1 MPQPPEA
8 LIQGKQRPF
17 TGAEYLESLRDGR
30 EVYIYGERVKDVTTH
45 PALRNAAASVALLYD
60 ALHANE
66 SHATLCAPTD
76 TGSGGYTHKFF
87 KAARSR
93 EDVIAQRDAI
103 AAWAR
108 ITYGWM
114 GRSPDYKAAFLNT
127 LGANAEFYGK
137 FADNARQWYKRG
149 QEAVL
154 YLNHALVNPPIDRNK
169 PVEQVKD
176 VYITI
181 QKETDA
187 GIYVSGA
194 KVVATNSA
202 LTHYNFLGQ
211 NMGQEIND
219 PSMVVM
225 FIAPMDTPGI
235 KLICRASYEYAAA
248 ATGSP
253 FDYPLTSRFDE
264 NDAIFVF
271 DNAFI
276 PWENVFIHRDVQ
288 RLKDFY
294 PKSGFVN
301 GFTLQGCTRLA
312 VKLDFIAGLLLK
324 AARATGVETFR
335 GVQVQI
341 GEVIGWR
348 NLFWSLTDAM
358 ACNPQP
364 WVDGAVLPN
373 MRASTAYRL
382 FMTEAYPAVR
392 SIVEKVIASGL
403 IYLPSHARDFKNP
416 EIDKHLARYVRG
428 SNNVDYKARI
438 KLMKLLWDAVGSEFG
453 ARHELYEMNYAG
465 SHELVRLFPLQHA
478 MGSGSLA
485 EMEALA
491 EQCMA
496 DYDED
501 GWRHPAYHGN
511 EDVTVLGR
519 GNDK

>member
-1 MPQPPEA
+1 MPQQPEA
-8 LIQGKQRPF
+8 ILEGKRRPF

-30 EVYIYGERVKDVTTH
+30 EVYAYGERVRDVTTH
-45 PALRNAAASVALLYD
+45 PAFRNAAVSVAKLYD
-60 ALHANE
+60 ALHDAKTKDVLTT
-66 SHATLCAPTD
+66 ATD
-76 TGSGGYTHKFF
+76 TGSGGYTHRYF

-93 EDVIAQRDAI
+93 EEAMAQRDAI

-108 ITYGWM
+108 ISYGWM

-127 LGANAEFYGK
+127 LGANAEFYGP
-137 FADNARQWYKRG
+137 FAGNARAWHKRG

-154 YLNHALVNPPIDRNK
+154 YVNHALVNPPIDRSK

-176 VYITI
+176 VYVSI

-211 NMGQEIND
+211 NMGQDIND

-225 FIAPMDTPGI
+225 FMAPMNTPGI
-235 KLICRASYEYAAA
+235 KLICRASYELAAA

-253 FDYPLTSRFDE
+253 WDYPLTSRFDE
-264 NDAIFVF
+264 NDAIFVV

-276 PWENVFIHRDVQ
+276 PWENVFIHRDVE
-288 RLKDFY
+288 RLKAFY
-294 PKSGFVN
+294 PRSGFAN
-301 GFTLQGCTRLA
+301 GLTLQGCTRLA
-312 VKLDFIAGLLLK
+312 VKLDFICGLLSK

-335 GVQVQI
+335 GVQTQI

-348 NLFWSLTDAM
+348 NLFWSLSDAM
-358 ACNPQP
+358 VCNPEP

-373 MRASTAYRL
+373 IRASSAYRL
-382 FMTEAYPAVR
+382 FATEAYPAVR
-392 SIVEKVIASGL
+392 NIIEKVVASGL
-403 IYLPSHARDFKNP
+403 IYLPSHVRDFKNP
-416 EIDKHLARYVRG
+416 DIDKYLARYVRG
-428 SNNVDYKARI
+428 SGGIDYKQRI
-438 KLMKLLWDAVGSEFG
+438 KTMKLLWDAIGTEFG

-465 SHELVRLFPLQHA
+465 SHELVRLFPLQQA
-478 MGSGSLA
+478 QASGGLK
-485 EMEALA
+485 EMEAFA
-491 EQCMA
+491 ERCMA

-501 GWRHPAYHGN
+501 GWKDPAYKDGA
-511 EDVTVLGR
+511 DISILG
-519 GNDK
+519 KLE